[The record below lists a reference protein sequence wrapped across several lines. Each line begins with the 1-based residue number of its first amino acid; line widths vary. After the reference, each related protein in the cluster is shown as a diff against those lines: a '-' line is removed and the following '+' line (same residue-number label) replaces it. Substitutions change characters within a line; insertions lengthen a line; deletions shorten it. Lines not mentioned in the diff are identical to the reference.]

1 MANISF
7 DEIVKLAEQLPQDEQ
22 NKLIYHLRVKQISH
36 KTQAASVPFT
46 EASGR
51 IADEWFLKRGSEY
64 VDFYRNPT
72 REELIDEHNN
82 LRDAGIFGKVESL
95 YGKYAN
101 PYVPELS
108 AEAFHAELHAI
119 ATEWEQE
126 LDDFD
131 SNDD

>member
-1 MANISF
+1 MVNISF
-7 DEIVKLAEQLPQDEQ
+7 SEIVKLAEQLPEAEQ
-22 NKLIYHLRVKQISH
+22 NQLIHHLRVKQITH
-36 KTQAASVPFT
+36 KTPSESDMVAD
-46 EASGR
+46 ESGR
-51 IADEWFLKRGSEY
+51 IDDEWFLKRGSEY
-64 VDFYRNPT
+64 IEFYRNPT

-82 LRDAGIFGKVESL
+82 LRDAGAFKKVASL

-101 PYVPELS
+101 PNVPDLS